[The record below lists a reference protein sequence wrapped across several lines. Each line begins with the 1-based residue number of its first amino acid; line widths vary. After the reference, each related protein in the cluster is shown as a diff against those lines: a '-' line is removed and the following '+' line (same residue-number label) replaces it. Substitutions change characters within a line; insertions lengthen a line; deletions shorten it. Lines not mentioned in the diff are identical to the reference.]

1 MAKKSDVLSGK
12 KVTDKEPVKEE
23 PIKEKTAVTVA
34 EEVKVS
40 GEGLVEVTPENMN
53 DLKESEGT
61 GEEMI
66 PVEGEISTES
76 STQEKSDVKV
86 AESSDEA
93 TQVEDSTEEPAGEI
107 EIEEAAN
114 AAPSASYNWKDE
126 SGVVV
131 VEPEKEVK
139 KATPV
144 VRQTALDILKERAQR
159 KITTPK
165 TAVDVLNSRK
175 KGYQASNSLEELK
188 RRKLLR

>member
-12 KVTDKEPVKEE
+12 KVIDKETVKDTPVKEA
-23 PIKEKTAVTVA
+23 PVKEKTAVIVA
-34 EEVKVS
+34 EAELPATEKPTLDEEVKVS
-40 GEGLVEVTPENMN
+40 GEGLVEATPENIN
-53 DLKESEGT
+53 DIKESEGT
-61 GEEMI
+61 GEEMT
-66 PVEGEISTES
+66 PVEGEISNE
-76 STQEKSDVKV
+76 EP
-86 AESSDEA
+86 
-93 TQVEDSTEEPAGEI
+93 TEELAEELAGEI

-114 AAPSASYNWKDE
+114 VAPSASYDWKDE

-139 KATPV
+139 KETPV
-144 VRQTALDILKERAQR
+144 VRQSALDILKERAQR

-175 KGYQASNSLEELK
+175 KGYQASNALEELK

>member
-23 PIKEKTAVTVA
+23 PAKEKTAVTVD

-40 GEGLVEVTPENMN
+40 GEGLVEITPENMN
-53 DLKESEGT
+53 DIKESEGT

-76 STQEKSDVKV
+76 STQVE
-86 AESSDEA
+86 ESI
-93 TQVEDSTEEPAGEI
+93 EEPAGEI

-114 AAPSASYNWKDE
+114 AAPSASYDWKDE

-175 KGYQASNSLEELK
+175 KGYQASNALEELK

>member
-12 KVTDKEPVKEE
+12 KVTDKELVKEE
-23 PIKEKTAVTVA
+23 PAKEKTAVTVD

-40 GEGLVEVTPENMN
+40 GEGLVEITPENMN

-175 KGYQASNSLEELK
+175 KGYQASNALEELK

>member
-12 KVTDKEPVKEE
+12 KVIDKELVKEE
-23 PIKEKTAVTVA
+23 PAKEKMAVTVD

-40 GEGLVEVTPENMN
+40 GEGLVEITPENMN

-159 KITTPK
+159 KITTSK

-175 KGYQASNSLEELK
+175 KGYQASNALEELK